1 MKSTAANLLITIII
15 VFLIGLGIRSLNFSD
30 NKATQTTALH
40 HQNASITIE
49 DDSLRKVVERGE
61 AVIRA
66 IRGETSNELAQTKET
81 PGNEVTQE
89 DKPLVETFEEEEE
102 VATTDTNTKDG
113 KEKEKEAE
121 EENPK
126 LAESS
131 TEVKA
136 FKENERKAVNKSP
149 FLVIAGAFSVKEN
162 AENAKNKLQKLGYS
176 QTQLIQFEGKTY
188 QSVCVN
194 RFSVKNEALN
204 LVSQLED
211 KGIKAYVHRQKQ

>member
-1 MKSTAANLLITIII
+1 MKSTAANLLITIVI
-15 VFLIGLGIRSLNFSD
+15 VFLIGLGIRGLNSTD
-30 NKATQTTALH
+30 NKAPHTTALH

-66 IRGETSNELAQTKET
+66 IRGETSNDLAQTRET
-81 PGNEVTQE
+81 PTNEAPQKHE
-89 DKPLVETFEEEEE
+89 PLVETFEEEEE
-102 VATTDTNTKDG
+102 IATTDTNTKN
-113 KEKEKEAE
+113 EKEKEAE

-126 LAESS
+126 VAESS

-136 FKENERKAVNKSP
+136 FKENERKAVNKGP

-162 AENAKNKLQKLGYS
+162 AEKAKNKLQKLGYS
-176 QTQLIQFEGKTY
+176 QTQLIQFEEKAY

-204 LVSQLED
+204 LVNQLED